1 MRGSKPAGFSGVG
14 ERAARS
20 LDRVSRRRGPRR
32 AAGAQVRMLVGG
44 AHNGH
49 ASSQTRSWRRIRER
63 TANERIMGHTR
74 HNDGAPRSVF
84 FLTVPPVLS
93 SISLSHFSH
102 ISVSLCSL
110 CFQNFSLDVTNG
122 VEVTERSRS
131 RDRERY
137 LSVCGTL
144 QCYGPRKTPSPH
156 YPQPVMPASAGTL
169 GVAADTATRPGRS
182 APRLVEGLFRC
193 PSWPRAPG
201 ERTEGERKGG
211 ERAGER
217 EGVWRRDL
225 PPLGPSEVLPGLGR
239 SGVSTAGLGKCS
251 TAVEACSRSVA
262 ERDEGRS
269 WVGGL

>member
-1 MRGSKPAGFSGVG
+1 MEANTGTNG
-14 ERAARS
+14 ERTNNGS
-20 LDRVSRRRGPRR
+20 HKTQRRG
-32 AAGAQVRMLVGG
+32 
-44 AHNGH
+44 
-49 ASSQTRSWRRIRER
+49 
-63 TANERIMGHTR
+63 
-74 HNDGAPRSVF
+74 APVF

-137 LSVCGTL
+137 LSLCGTL

-201 ERTEGERKGG
+201 ERTEGERKGR